1 MRINIT
7 SATPIL
13 VQANT
18 HDSFRF
24 KVYKWHVKGVCIA
37 DKDECQ
43 CKTRQIDLY
52 LELDRLEVSQ
62 QELKELVKDKLKST

>member
-1 MRINIT
+1 MKINIK

-13 VQANT
+13 EQANT

-43 CKTRQIDLY
+43 CKTRSIDLY
-52 LELDRLEVSQ
+52 IELDRMEVNQ
-62 QELKELVKDKLKST
+62 AELKELVKAKLKST